1 MLRMLISPRMWLA
14 VTLVMAGFAIMGPVA
29 IMMMLFFL
37 GLAAV

>member
-1 MLRMLISPRMWLA
+1 MLRMLISPRVWLA
-14 VTLVMAGFAIMGPVA
+14 ITLVMAGFAIMGPVA

>member
-1 MLRMLISPRMWLA
+1 MLRMLISPRVWLA
-14 VTLVMAGFAIMGPVA
+14 ITLVMAGFAVMGPVA